1 MTFAFGFH
9 SVSEF
14 NIRYFKWGYQPLEN
28 LSL

>member
-28 LSL
+28 LNI